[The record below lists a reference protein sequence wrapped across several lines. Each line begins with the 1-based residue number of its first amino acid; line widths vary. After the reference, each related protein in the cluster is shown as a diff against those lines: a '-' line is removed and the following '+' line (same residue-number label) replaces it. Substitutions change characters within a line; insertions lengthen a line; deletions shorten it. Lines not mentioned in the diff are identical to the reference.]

1 MINDNNFELS
11 KTDPALLR
19 LVSGG
24 TSISFK
30 AFQEDILALS
40 SIVAGTSYQNL
51 EDIEK
56 KIIVNDSQLQL
67 KREPD
72 NEYDEFAILVLFEDH
87 KLGYIPKAKN
97 QTIAR
102 LMDAGKQFYAKAVEK
117 EWEGKW
123 LRLDLEVFLKD

>member
-1 MINDNNFELS
+1 MSDNAFGLS
-11 KTDPALLR
+11 KTDPQLLK

-24 TSISFK
+24 SISFK
-30 AFQEDILALS
+30 AFEEDILALS

-51 EDIEK
+51 AQIEE
-56 KIIVNDSQLQL
+56 KIILNETKLKL

-72 NEYDEFAILVLFEDH
+72 NEYDKFAILVLFEEH

-102 LMDAGKQFYAKAVEK
+102 LMDAGKEFYAKATQK

-123 LRLDLEVFLKD
+123 LRIDIEVFLID

>member
-1 MINDNNFELS
+1 MSNQENFELS
-11 KTDPALLR
+11 KTDPALLK

-24 TSISFK
+24 TISFK
-30 AFQEDILALS
+30 VFEEDILALAS
-40 SIVAGTSYQNL
+40 VIAGTSHQNL
-51 EDIEK
+51 SEIED
-56 KIIVNDSQLQL
+56 KIIIKESILKL

-72 NEYDEFAILVLFEDH
+72 NEYDKFAICILFEEH

-102 LMDAGKQFYAKAVEK
+102 LMDAGKEFYAKATHK

-123 LRLDLEVFLKD
+123 LKIDMEVFLKD

>member
-1 MINDNNFELS
+1 MSDNNFGLTT
-11 KTDPALLR
+11 TDPKLLK
-19 LVSGG
+19 LISGG
-24 TSISFK
+24 GISFK
-30 AFQEDILALS
+30 AFEEDILALS

-51 EDIEK
+51 TQIEE
-56 KIIVNDSQLQL
+56 KIIINETKLTL

-72 NEYDEFAILVLFEDH
+72 NEYDKFAILVLFDNH

-102 LMDAGKQFYAKAVEK
+102 LMDAGKEFYAKATQK

-123 LRLDLEVFLKD
+123 LRIDIEVFLVD

>member
-1 MINDNNFELS
+1 MSNQENFELS
-11 KTDPALLR
+11 KTDPALLK

-24 TSISFK
+24 TISFK
-30 AFQEDILALS
+30 AFEEDILALAS
-40 SIVAGTSYQNL
+40 VIAGTSHQNL
-51 EDIEK
+51 SEIEDSILK
-56 KIIVNDSQLQL
+56 L

-72 NEYDEFAILVLFEDH
+72 NEYDKFAICILFEEH

-102 LMDAGKQFYAKAVEK
+102 LMDAGKEFYAKATHK

-123 LRLDLEVFLKD
+123 LKIDMEVFLKD

>member
-1 MINDNNFELS
+1 MSDNNFGLTT
-11 KTDPALLR
+11 TDPKLLK
-19 LVSGG
+19 LISGG
-24 TSISFK
+24 GISFK
-30 AFQEDILALS
+30 AFEEDILALS

-51 EDIEK
+51 TQIEE
-56 KIIVNDSQLQL
+56 KIIINETKLTL

-72 NEYDEFAILVLFEDH
+72 NEYDKFAILVLFDNH

-102 LMDAGKQFYAKAVEK
+102 LMDAGKEFYAKAIQK

-123 LRLDLEVFLKD
+123 LRIDIEVFLVD